1 MDNRTIGFVKSFNR
15 RAGYGFVLPVGSEEP
30 VFFRAE
36 DVEGGVRALSEGQ
49 QLSFVLVLG
58 EGRFEARELRT

>member
-1 MDNRTIGFVKSFNR
+1 MDNRTTGFVKSFNR
-15 RAGYGFVLPVGSEEP
+15 RAGYGFVLPVGSEDP

>member
-1 MDNRTIGFVKSFNR
+1 MDNRTTGFVQSFNR

-36 DVEGGVRALSEGQ
+36 DVEDGVRSLSEGQ
-49 QLSFVLVLG
+49 QLTFVLVLG
-58 EGRFEARELRT
+58 EGRFEAKELRV